1 MQKFSRVLEERLVE
15 YLGIEEI
22 SRDSRTAGLG
32 ETSND
37 GVHLGLDL
45 VSLLHERD
53 RLKLQIRRHHLLL
66 LLLVFLLLLLLCS
79 L

>member
-1 MQKFSRVLEERLVE
+1 MVE

-32 ETSND
+32 ETRND

-53 RLKLQIRRHHLLL
+53 RPKLQIRRYHLLL
-66 LLLVFLLLLLLCS
+66 LLLVFLLLLLCS